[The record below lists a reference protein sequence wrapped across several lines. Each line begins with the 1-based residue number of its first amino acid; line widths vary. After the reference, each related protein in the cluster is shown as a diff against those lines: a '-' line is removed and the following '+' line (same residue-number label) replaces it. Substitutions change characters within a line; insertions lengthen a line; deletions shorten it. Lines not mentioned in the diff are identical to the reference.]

1 MNTPKGEENKMKT
14 YILITKKTQY
24 HITAKNLLDLYRKI
38 LKLKLDDNDI
48 LEIDEST
55 PLFQWEDF
63 LISSERNKVHAVQ
76 VS

>member
-1 MNTPKGEENKMKT
+1 MKT
-14 YILITKKTQY
+14 YILITEKAQY

-48 LEIDEST
+48 LQIDEST

-63 LISSERNKVHAVQ
+63 LISSKRNKVQAVQ